1 MTQTLWNEHFINS
14 IKLNRVLLM
23 LFIAIVIIIAIIF
36 LVHTTKVELIRRLEK
51 GDVDGAL
58 RLLQTFG

>member
-1 MTQTLWNEHFINS
+1 
-14 IKLNRVLLM
+14 M
-23 LFIAIVIIIAIIF
+23 LFIAIVIIIVILF